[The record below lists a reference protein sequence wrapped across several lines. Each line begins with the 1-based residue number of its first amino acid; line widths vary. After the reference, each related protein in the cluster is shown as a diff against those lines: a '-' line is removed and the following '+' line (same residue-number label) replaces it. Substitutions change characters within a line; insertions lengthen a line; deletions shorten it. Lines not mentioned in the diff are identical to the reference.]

1 MRNPDGR
8 FLKDKVWIASFFLS
22 AILHATFFFFWWGEE
37 VPFTADLVHQGATS
51 VALSPSS
58 VMQVVRIQSAT
69 QNAVVRPV
77 VPRVVFEGPP
87 VLEIEV
93 AASIEVS
100 SLLLNDIGE
109 IKGRPLVSAP
119 DLEGQDLG
127 IGSAFTT
134 PPLPRGIV
142 IPQFN
147 KELDVEEIEVGVF
160 VDKEGRVVADSTR
173 IVSPVNS
180 ISFSSQL
187 IEQAAEWIFDPATKA
202 GKAISGWFFYTIKM

>member
-69 QNAVVRPV
+69 QNA
-77 VPRVVFEGPP
+77 
-87 VLEIEV
+87 
-93 AASIEVS
+93 VS

-202 GKAISGWFFYTIKM
+202 GKAVSGWFFYTIKM

>member
-77 VPRVVFEGPP
+77 VPRVALKDHLFW
-87 VLEIEV
+87 
-93 AASIEVS
+93 
-100 SLLLNDIGE
+100 
-109 IKGRPLVSAP
+109 K
-119 DLEGQDLG
+119 
-127 IGSAFTT
+127 
-134 PPLPRGIV
+134 
-142 IPQFN
+142 
-147 KELDVEEIEVGVF
+147 
-160 VDKEGRVVADSTR
+160 
-173 IVSPVNS
+173 
-180 ISFSSQL
+180 
-187 IEQAAEWIFDPATKA
+187 
-202 GKAISGWFFYTIKM
+202 